1 MTHEVRMT
9 LKEGSDLAIILGTC
23 LSFFTTVGT
32 LWVLWK
38 TLKLSKQSMDFSQ
51 QSANQSMDFARQSA
65 QQSMDLARQ
74 SAQQSMDFARQSKQ
88 SDILLHC
95 NERFGRLMEVRGT
108 DLMKANPEI
117 YYERFWTLQLH
128 QFTHWKNGF
137 VDKDVFDSWMRARQ
151 RQWIRHQ
158 AVGLGWCPT
167 RETTIVQSRG

>member
-1 MTHEVRMT
+1 
-9 LKEGSDLAIILGTC
+9 
-23 LSFFTTVGT
+23 
-32 LWVLWK
+32 
-38 TLKLSKQSMDFSQ
+38 
-51 QSANQSMDFARQSA
+51 MDFARQSA

-108 DLMKANPEI
+108 DSMKANPEI

-151 RQWIRHQ
+151 RQWRNKRAAGIDELAGWLRKSSSR
-158 AVGLGWCPT
+158 LG
-167 RETTIVQSRG
+167 